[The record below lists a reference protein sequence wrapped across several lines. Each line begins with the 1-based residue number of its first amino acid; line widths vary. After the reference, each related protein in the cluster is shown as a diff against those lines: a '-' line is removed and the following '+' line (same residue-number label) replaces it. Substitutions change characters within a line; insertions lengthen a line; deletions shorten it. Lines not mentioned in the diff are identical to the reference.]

1 MWGQPPSAVHP
12 CIPVASEVA
21 LDRVVSEPRK
31 PAVSTTTDEVRAE
44 ITALVQKNLPA
55 LNKTYFEATQEKK
68 KNP

>member
-1 MWGQPPSAVHP
+1 LRKWSKTHP
-12 CIPVASEVA
+12 GYHAYIDE
-21 LDRVVSEPRK
+21 DGRVVSEPRK
-31 PAVSTTTDEVRAE
+31 PTASTTTDEVRAE